1 MKLTGR
7 KGNAMPTGT
16 QPTPPGEK
24 AVTAEEIEV
33 AERRAAV
40 ARERAFRAGL
50 SAAQSFE
57 DSAIQHERVAKLQ
70 DRAVER
76 GSLDADVHRRS
87 AVIHRQAAADDRK
100 LAELKRK
107 QSADYGAGS

>member
-1 MKLTGR
+1 MLTGR
-7 KGNAMPTGT
+7 E
-16 QPTPPGEK
+16 PTPPGEK
-24 AVTAEEIEV
+24 AVTAEEIEL

-40 ARERAFRAGL
+40 ARERAVCAGL

-76 GSLDADVHRRS
+76 GVLDVDRHRRS
-87 AVIHRQAAADDRK
+87 AVFHRKAAEDDRK

-107 QSADYGAGS
+107 ESADFGAGC